1 MSDDLPKEVLRL
13 NKLIPSVLN
22 RFADY
27 AEGKI
32 TPKTD
37 DVSSDGNHRSNHP
50 AIEYK
55 Q

>member
-13 NKLIPSVLN
+13 NKLIPSILN

-32 TPKTD
+32 TSKTD
-37 DVSSDGNHRSNHP
+37 DVSSDSNHRSNHP